1 MKAASFSGGLK
12 LNVPRDLQLSEIETM
27 PDPQRVVVPLKQNR
41 ETSCSL
47 LVQKKSEIRQGS
59 MLGESPSCAV
69 HASISGQVTE
79 IDKNFSL
86 LSGEIATAVTIES
99 TGQQA
104 DQDQELKDLQ
114 PMGKILRSG
123 LNDFSPEP
131 RPLLEKIALA
141 QKKNVHTLIINGLDE
156 FLVQGYQSTLLATKT
171 SEVLE
176 GVRLLQEIIGAET
189 VYIALYDQAI
199 QALKALQEQ
208 NTSFYIKP
216 LQAKHPQ
223 HKERLL
229 SSVITR
235 QEYPPE
241 VFPEEL
247 GISIISA
254 ETAYVLNRVVVNNEP
269 VIGKLVTIAG
279 SDLDTPRN
287 IQVKIGTPIQEVL
300 EYVGC
305 NTEDIEKIIVGGPL
319 SGQAIGDLMFPV
331 TKETHIIY
339 IQKTRDIVTFS
350 SNVCIKCGYCVEVC
364 PMRLMPFLISGFS
377 EGGHYDLAEKN
388 DIFSCIE
395 CGCCAYICPARIPM
409 VQWIQVGKSVITAQR
424 STEHDHDQTCSFA

>member
-12 LNVPRDLQLSEIETM
+12 LDVPRDLQLSDIETM
-27 PDPQRVVVPLKQNR
+27 PDPQRVLIPLKQDR

-47 LVQKKSEIRQGS
+47 LVQKKSEIHQGE

-69 HASISGQVTE
+69 HASISGHVTE

-99 TGQQA
+99 NGQQA
-104 DQDQELKDLQ
+104 SSNKDLQELQ

-131 RPLLEKIALA
+131 TPLLEKIALA

-156 FLVQGYQSTLLATKT
+156 FLVQGYQTTLLATNT
-171 SEVLE
+171 SEVLQ
-176 GVRLLQEIIGAET
+176 GVKLLQEIIGAET
-189 VYIALYDQAI
+189 VYIACYAQAT
-199 QALKALQEQ
+199 QALIALQEQ
-208 NTSFYIKP
+208 NTSFHIKP
-216 LQAKHPQ
+216 MQAKHPQ
-223 HKERLL
+223 HKEKLL
-229 SSVITR
+229 ASVISR

-241 VFPEEL
+241 ALPEEM
-247 GISIISA
+247 GISIIGV
-254 ETAYVLNRVVVNNEP
+254 ETAYALNRVVVNNEP
-269 VIGKLVTIAG
+269 VINKLVTIAG
-279 SDLDTPRN
+279 SGLEKPRN
-287 IQVKIGTPIQEVL
+287 LQVKIGTPIQEIL
-300 EYVGC
+300 EYIGYD
-305 NTEDIEKIIVGGPL
+305 TESIGKIIVGGPL
-319 SGQAIGDLMFPV
+319 SGQAIYNPMLPV

-339 IQKTRDIVTFS
+339 IQQTQDILTFS

-377 EGGHYDLAEKN
+377 EGGHYELAEKN

-395 CGCCAYICPARIPM
+395 CGCCAYVCPARIPM
-409 VQWIQVGKSVITAQR
+409 VQWIQLGKSVITAQR
-424 STEHDHDQTCSFA
+424 STEHDNDQTCSLA